1 MLKIEY
7 IRQNIEEVK
16 DNLQKRNFDI
26 RLIDEVIE
34 LDTLNRRLKTQIQ
47 EINTSKNQ
55 MSKKIGL
62 YFAQNDEA
70 NAQKYQQEVLKIKD
84 LLEKLENEQL
94 SKERELK
101 NLLDVVPNLLL
112 DDVNFGKDENDN
124 LELKKIGKPR
134 LFNFKHKAHW
144 DLAKDLNLIDFDRAT
159 KISGSRFIV
168 YKNQGAKLFRV
179 LQQFTIE
186 HNIASGFQEI
196 LPPVIV
202 LTESLYASGQLP
214 KFADDAFSVDAKSMF
229 LSPTAEVQLL
239 NMHRDEIINAKE
251 LPILYTANTPCFRSE
266 AGSAGRDTRGVIRQ
280 HQFWK
285 SELVALTRPE
295 ESKEIHE
302 KITRCAESIL
312 EKLNLPYRR
321 ILLCSGDTGF
331 ASAKTY
337 DLEVW
342 LPSYESYKEI
352 SSCSNCWD
360 FQANRAKIRYK
371 DNDDM
376 KAELVHTLNG
386 SSLAIDRLWAAV
398 VENYQQENGTIKIP
412 DVLKPYFNN
421 QEYIK

>member
-7 IRQNIEEVK
+7 IRQNVEKVK
-16 DNLQKRNFDI
+16 SNLQKRNFDLK
-26 RLIDEVIE
+26 LIDDVVD
-34 LDTLNRRLKTQIQ
+34 LDELNRKLKTQIQ
-47 EINTSKNQ
+47 EINTTKNQ
-55 MSKKIGL
+55 MSKKIGS
-62 YFAQNDEA
+62 YFAQNDEV
-70 NAQKYQQEVLKIKD
+70 NAQKYQQEVLKIKE
-84 LLEKLENEQL
+84 LLEKLEDEQL
-94 SKERELK
+94 SKEHQLK
-101 NLLDVVPNLLL
+101 NLLDVIPNLLM

-124 LELKKIGKPR
+124 IELKRSGEPT
-134 LFNFKHKAHW
+134 LFNFKYKAHW
-144 DLAKDLNLIDFDRAT
+144 DLAKDLNLIDFDRAA

-168 YKNQGAKLFRV
+168 YKNQGAKLFRA
-179 LQQFTIE
+179 LQQFTLE

-214 KFADDAFSVDAKSMF
+214 KFVDDAFSVDEKSMF

-239 NMHRDEIINAKE
+239 NMHRDEIINAKD

-285 SELVALTRPE
+285 SELVALTKPE

-371 DNDDM
+371 VNEDM

-398 VENYQQENGTIKIP
+398 VENYQQEDGSIKIP